1 MLWPLGFHGK
11 LGGTG
16 AGEYNF
22 RFLSLESLET
32 RTPPCPSISVGA
44 KGSGISILQCQWLQ
58 RGALQ
63 LAVLIPQF
71 AVLIPQFALLF
82 PTFLV
87 AVPAFLVVVLACVP
101 SCGYTPVS
109 PNGWL

>member
-1 MLWPLGFHGK
+1 M
-11 LGGTG
+11 
-16 AGEYNF
+16 
-22 RFLSLESLET
+22 
-32 RTPPCPSISVGA
+32 GA

-71 AVLIPQFALLF
+71 AVLIPHFAVLF

-109 PNGWL
+109 SSQGLDMYITLTLFSKDIIQRLQGQQQHHNHHPID

>member
-1 MLWPLGFHGK
+1 M
-11 LGGTG
+11 GT
-16 AGEYNF
+16 
-22 RFLSLESLET
+22 
-32 RTPPCPSISVGA
+32 

-71 AVLIPQFALLF
+71 AVLIPQFAVLF

-109 PNGWL
+109 HQSMSTDAP